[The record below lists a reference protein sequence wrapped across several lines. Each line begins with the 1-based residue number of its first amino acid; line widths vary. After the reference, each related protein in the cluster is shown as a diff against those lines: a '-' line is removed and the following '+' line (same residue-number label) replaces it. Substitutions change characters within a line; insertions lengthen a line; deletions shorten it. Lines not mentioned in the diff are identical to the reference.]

1 MPVGGTAIRRRAGSA
16 RLLCVVTFD
25 CAVPGERERGI
36 RAAVAAVRV
45 GRLVVLPTDTV
56 YGIGATAQRAKS
68 VAALH
73 AAKGRTDTP
82 SPVLIGAREDL
93 DGLVDE
99 LPAEAAALVDAF
111 WPGGL
116 TIVLRHAARLDWSLG
131 TQGTTWFRVP
141 AHPVALAVL
150 AQTGPMAVF
159 SADVDGMPHAGTAAE
174 ALEQF
179 GGTVDVYL
187 EAGPLSPDPPSTV
200 VTFEH
205 ELPRL
210 MRAGAVPLAVLR
222 TVLPDLLAPEG

>member
-1 MPVGGTAIRRRAGSA
+1 MPARGTAIRRTGGSA

-93 DGLVDE
+93 AGLVDD

-131 TQGTTWFRVP
+131 GAPGTAGIRMP
-141 AHPVALAVL
+141 AHPVALEVL
-150 AQTGPMAVF
+150 RETGPMAVS
-159 SADVDGMPHAGTAAE
+159 SANLHGHPPAATAAQ

-179 GGTVDVYL
+179 GPAVDVYL
-187 EAGPLSPDPPSTV
+187 EAGPLPGDQPSTV
-200 VTFEH
+200 VT
-205 ELPRL
+205 LVGSPRVL
-210 MRAGAVPLAVLR
+210 RAGVIGYESLRAVV
-222 TVLPDLLAPEG
+222 PDILDA

>member
-1 MPVGGTAIRRRAGSA
+1 MPARGTAIRRTGGSA

-73 AAKGRTDTP
+73 AAKDRTDTP

-93 DGLVDE
+93 AGLVDD

-131 TQGTTWFRVP
+131 GAPGTAGIRMP
-141 AHPVALAVL
+141 AHPVALEVL
-150 AQTGPMAVF
+150 RETGPMAVS
-159 SADVDGMPHAGTAAE
+159 SANLHGHPPAATAAQ

-179 GGTVDVYL
+179 GPAVDVYL
-187 EAGPLSPDPPSTV
+187 EAGPLPGDQPSTV
-200 VTFEH
+200 VT
-205 ELPRL
+205 LVGSPRVL
-210 MRAGAVPLAVLR
+210 RAGVIGYESLRAVV
-222 TVLPDLLAPEG
+222 PDILDA

>member
-1 MPVGGTAIRRRAGSA
+1 
-16 RLLCVVTFD
+16 
-25 CAVPGERERGI
+25 
-36 RAAVAAVRV
+36 
-45 GRLVVLPTDTV
+45 V

-93 DGLVDE
+93 AGLVDD

-131 TQGTTWFRVP
+131 GAPGTAGIRMP
-141 AHPVALAVL
+141 AHPVALEVL
-150 AQTGPMAVF
+150 RETGPMAVS
-159 SADVDGMPHAGTAAE
+159 SANLHGHPPAATAAQ

-179 GGTVDVYL
+179 GPAVDVYL
-187 EAGPLSPDPPSTV
+187 EAGPLPGDQPSTV
-200 VTFEH
+200 VT
-205 ELPRL
+205 LVGSPRVL
-210 MRAGAVPLAVLR
+210 RAGVIGYESLRAVV
-222 TVLPDLLAPEG
+222 PDILDA

>member
-1 MPVGGTAIRRRAGSA
+1 MPAGGTAIRRAGGSA

-73 AAKGRTDTP
+73 AAKDRTDTP

-93 DGLVDE
+93 AGLVDD

-131 TQGTTWFRVP
+131 GAPGTAGIRMP
-141 AHPVALAVL
+141 AHPVALEVL
-150 AQTGPMAVF
+150 RETGPMAVS
-159 SADVDGMPHAGTAAE
+159 SANLHGHPPAATAAQ

-179 GGTVDVYL
+179 GPAVDVYL
-187 EAGPLSPDPPSTV
+187 EAGPLPGDQPSTV
-200 VTFEH
+200 VT
-205 ELPRL
+205 LVGSPRVL
-210 MRAGAVPLAVLR
+210 RAGVIGYESLRAVV
-222 TVLPDLLAPEG
+222 PDILDA

>member
-1 MPVGGTAIRRRAGSA
+1 
-16 RLLCVVTFD
+16 VVTFD

-68 VAALH
+68 VASLH

-82 SPVLIGAREDL
+82 SPVLIGSRDEL

-99 LPAEAAALVDAF
+99 LPDAARGLADAF

-131 TQGTTWFRVP
+131 GAPGTAGFRMP

-150 AQTGPMAVF
+150 AETGPMAVS
-159 SADVDGMPHAGTAAE
+159 SANLHGKPPARTAAE

-179 GGTVDVYL
+179 GGAADVYL
-187 EAGPLSPDPPSTV
+187 EAGPLPTDRPSTV
-200 VTFEH
+200 VT
-205 ELPRL
+205 LAGGPPRVL
-210 MRAGAVPLAVLR
+210 RAGAVPLDSLRAV
-222 TVLPDLLAPEG
+222 VPDLRAD